1 MIPPHVETLAG
12 VPRPLTGVAG
22 LCVTLLIAVAGGA
35 AVPPTVAHGAAGPG
49 VERPPTRDE
58 HARRAHEPTGWGP
71 TQGEVRRARELVER
85 MTLAQRA
92 GQVVVAG
99 YRGTGSPARLVRRL
113 HLGGVVPVAEN
124 ITSSGQIQAVNA
136 SVQRVV
142 RGRGYP
148 AFIGVD
154 QEGGTVVRVRDAAT
168 RFPAFMSAG
177 AAHDPA
183 LTGRAA
189 AAGAREMRGLGFT
202 SVLAPVA
209 DVTRGPADPV
219 IGTRSASGYPRLAAE
234 QVVAAEQG
242 IASAGVIG
250 TLKHF
255 PGHGSVTVDSHQAL
269 PVLGKSLAELRRTDL
284 VPFRRGIA
292 AGASAVMVGH
302 LDVRAVDP
310 GVPSSLSRLVVDGLL
325 REELGFRGLVLTD
338 SLSMGAVTE
347 HYGPAKAAVRAVNAG
362 VDVVLMPADAGA
374 ARGRHHRRRPRPPD
388 AQLAAGRGCDPDGR
402 ADAPRRPQRRPAGCP
417 RRVLG
422 RLGEAVVGSADLGC
436 GAVLRPARGRTRAR
450 HRTRRRRGGVPGRR
464 AATGLSVGKR
474 GVRIALLPGRVVGR
488 PPRAG
493 VVVALDRPDVLTRT
507 DAPVRLATYGATPGA
522 MDALVAFLVGDR
534 TAPGRLPVRVPG
546 IPRTGC

>member
-1 MIPPHVETLAG
+1 
-12 VPRPLTGVAG
+12 
-22 LCVTLLIAVAGGA
+22 
-35 AVPPTVAHGAAGPG
+35 
-49 VERPPTRDE
+49 
-58 HARRAHEPTGWGP
+58 
-71 TQGEVRRARELVER
+71 

-219 IGTRSASGYPRLAAE
+219 IGTRSSSGYPRLAAE

-347 HYGPAKAAVRAVNAG
+347 RYGPAKAAVRAVNAG

-374 ARGRHHRRRPRPPD
+374 ARDGIIAAVRDRRMLSSRLDEAATRMIALMLHVAHSDVRP
-388 AQLAAGRGCDPDGR
+388 A
-402 ADAPRRPQRRPAGCP
+402 APRRSWRVSARLSSAALTSVAGPCSGRLVGGHVRVIGPADAVAAFRAAAQRR
-417 RRVLG
+417 
-422 RLGEAVVGSADLGC
+422 
-436 GAVLRPARGRTRAR
+436 
-450 HRTRRRRGGVPGRR
+450 
-464 AATGLSVGKR
+464 GLSVGKR
-474 GVRIALLPGRVVGR
+474 GVRIALLPGRGR
-488 PPRAG
+488 RPATAGRRRRRSRPAGRADAHRRTRPARDVRRDARRHGRTRGLPRR
-493 VVVALDRPDVLTRT
+493 RPDR
-507 DAPVRLATYGATPGA
+507 A
-522 MDALVAFLVGDR
+522 R
-534 TAPGRLPVRVPG
+534 TAAGEGARDTANRLLNTRLSPGS
-546 IPRTGC
+546 TQT

>member
-1 MIPPHVETLAG
+1 
-12 VPRPLTGVAG
+12 VPRSLTGVAG

-49 VERPPTRDE
+49 VDRPDVVRPGVERPATRDQY
-58 HARRAHEPTGWGP
+58 ARRAHEPTGWGP
-71 TQGEVRRARELVER
+71 TNGEVRRARELVEQ

-219 IGTRSASGYPRLAAE
+219 IGTRSSSGYPRLAAE

-242 IASAGVIG
+242 IASAGVIA

-269 PVLGKSLAELRRTDL
+269 PVLGKSLPELRRTDL

-325 REELGFRGLVLTD
+325 RQELGFRGLVLTD

-347 HYGPAKAAVRAVNAG
+347 RFGPAKAAVRAVNAG

-374 ARGRHHRRRPRPPD
+374 AREGIIAAVRDRRMLSSRLDEAATRMIALLLHVAHSDVRPVALGASWGVSARLSSAALTSVAGPCSGR
-388 AQLAAGRGCDPDGR
+388 LVGGRVRVIGP
-402 ADAPRRPQRRPAGCP
+402 ADAVAAFRAAAQRRG
-417 RRVLG
+417 L
-422 RLGEAVVGSADLGC
+422 AVA
-436 GAVLRPARGRTRAR
+436 
-450 HRTRRRRGGVPGRR
+450 
-464 AATGLSVGKR
+464 KR

-534 TAPGRLPVRVPG
+534 TAPGQLPLRVPG

>member
-1 MIPPHVETLAG
+1 MP
-12 VPRPLTGVAG
+12 PRPGRR
-22 LCVTLLIAVAGGA
+22 A
-35 AVPPTVAHGAAGPG
+35 AVVSDQHAGRGAP
-49 VERPPTRDE
+49 
-58 HARRAHEPTGWGP
+58 EPTGWGP
-71 TQGEVRRARELVER
+71 THGEVRHARELVDR
-85 MTLAQRA
+85 LSLAQRA

-99 YRGTGSPARLVRRL
+99 YRGTGSPAGLVRRL

-124 ITSSGQIQAVNA
+124 ITSSGQIRAVNDA
-136 SVQRVV
+136 VQHEV

-189 AAGAREMRGLGFT
+189 TAGAREMRGLGFT

-219 IGTRSASGYPRLAAE
+219 IGTRSPSGYPRLAAE
-234 QVVAAEQG
+234 QVVAAERG

-255 PGHGSVTVDSHQAL
+255 PGHGSVTVDSHQTL

-325 REELGFRGLVLTD
+325 RDELGFRGLVLTD

-347 HYGPAKAAVRAVNAG
+347 RYGPAKAAVRAVNAG

-374 ARGRHHRRRPRPPD
+374 ARDGIVAAVRDRRMLARP
-388 AQLAAGRGCDPDGR
+388 AGRGRDPDDR
-402 ADAPRRPQRRPAGCP
+402 AAAPRRPQRMPSPWGWAAPGASR
-417 RRVLG
+417 G
-422 RLGEAVVGSADLGC
+422 RLSAAALTSVAGPCSGRLVGGRVRVVGPAD
-436 GAVLRPARGRTRAR
+436 AEAAF
-450 HRTRRRRGGVPGRR
+450 R
-464 AATGLSVGKR
+464 AAAHRQGLAVGMR

-507 DAPVRLATYGATPGA
+507 DAPVRLASYGATPGA
-522 MDALVAFLVGDR
+522 MDALVAFLVGAR